1 MGWCYPYVRHIKK
14 ENFGNIKGKKVALI
28 YHNSAYG
35 KEPIRTL
42 QEAAKKHGFK
52 LSLLPVDHPG
62 QEQKATWLKIR
73 KSRPDY
79 IFMWGWGVMNQVAI
93 KSAASI
99 KFPMDKFIGI
109 WWSGSEND
117 VLPAGQ
123 GAHGYKALT
132 FNAPGANYQVH
143 KDIKK
148 YVFAKGEQS
157 GDGSHF
163 GTVLYNR
170 GLFQAMVQVE
180 AAVVAQKIHGTSKIT
195 PAMYRDGMEAVDLS
209 AERMAELGF
218 KDFAPPF
225 KNSCENHGGSGLAAV
240 QQWDAKAKKWSLIT
254 EYMYGDKSITEK
266 LIAED
271 SAKYAAEQKIAERCN

>member
-1 MGWCYPYVRHIKK
+1 M
-14 ENFGNIKGKKVALI
+14 
-28 YHNSAYG
+28 
-35 KEPIRTL
+35 
-42 QEAAKKHGFK
+42 
-52 LSLLPVDHPG
+52 LLPVDHPG

-73 KSRPDY
+73 KARPDN
-79 IFMWGWGVMNQVAI
+79 ILMWGWGVMNSVAV

-123 GAHGYKALT
+123 GAHGYKSLT
-132 FNAPGANYQVH
+132 FNAPGTDYQVH
-143 KDIKK
+143 RDIKK
-148 YVFAKGEQS
+148 YVHDKGQAS

-180 AAVVAQKIHGTSKIT
+180 AAKVAQGIHGTSKIT
-195 PAMYRDGMEAVDLS
+195 SAMYRDGMEAVNLS
-209 AERMAELGF
+209 AERMEELGF

-225 KNSCENHGGSGLAAV
+225 KNTCENHGGSGLAAV
-240 QQWDAKAKKWSLIT
+240 QQWDAKNKKWNMIT
-254 EYMYGDKSITEK
+254 EYMYGDSDVVQK

-271 SAKYAAEQKIAERCN
+271 SAKYAKEQKIALRCN

>member
-1 MGWCYPYVRHIKK
+1 
-14 ENFGNIKGKKVALI
+14 
-28 YHNSAYG
+28 
-35 KEPIRTL
+35 
-42 QEAAKKHGFK
+42 
-52 LSLLPVDHPG
+52 
-62 QEQKATWLKIR
+62 
-73 KSRPDY
+73 
-79 IFMWGWGVMNQVAI
+79 
-93 KSAASI
+93 
-99 KFPMDKFIGI
+99 
-109 WWSGSEND
+109 
-117 VLPAGQ
+117 
-123 GAHGYKALT
+123 
-132 FNAPGANYQVH
+132 
-143 KDIKK
+143 
-148 YVFAKGEQS
+148 
-157 GDGSHF
+157 
-163 GTVLYNR
+163 
-170 GLFQAMVQVE
+170 MVQVE

>member
-1 MGWCYPYVRHIKK
+1 MQI
-14 ENFGNIKGKKVALI
+14 N
-28 YHNSAYG
+28 
-35 KEPIRTL
+35 
-42 QEAAKKHGFK
+42 
-52 LSLLPVDHPG
+52 
-62 QEQKATWLKIR
+62 
-73 KSRPDY
+73 KST
-79 IFMWGWGVMNQVAI
+79 N
-93 KSAASI
+93 
-99 KFPMDKFIGI
+99 
-109 WWSGSEND
+109 E
-117 VLPAGQ
+117 
-123 GAHGYKALT
+123 
-132 FNAPGANYQVH
+132 
-143 KDIKK
+143 
-148 YVFAKGEQS
+148 
-157 GDGSHF
+157 
-163 GTVLYNR
+163 NR
-170 GLFQAMVQVE
+170 GRVSAHRRRSSASTYSQCNGQSCERWQMLSHRLEVE